1 VVAKTLRQ
9 LGQPEEVELENPE
22 PVVTVR
28 SSVQDDHLVCLVCG
42 KKQKILKRHLA
53 RHHDLTPD
61 DYRQMFELKPNYPM
75 VAPAYAAQ
83 RSAMAKQFGLGQKPA
98 APKPKPKR
106 ASKRMAAA

>member
-1 VVAKTLRQ
+1 MVAKTLRQ

-83 RSAMAKQFGLGQKPA
+83 RSAMAKQFGLGQRQPLS
-98 APKPKPKR
+98 KPKR
-106 ASKRMAAA
+106 ASKRKSAA